1 MQRGLRKWP
10 ERTEESRSSGA
21 SEGGGEREE
30 PTELVC
36 WEDGSRAK
44 AGAGRAGWGGGVVRW
59 NLLQSSRGEVMREDW
74 DRAGAWEWRGGGSR
88 ESGLG
93 RTVWLWVGIRN
104 VNVEK
109 SKPSV
114 SSLR

>member
-1 MQRGLRKWP
+1 MSACTFYLSVQRGLRKWP

-21 SEGGGEREE
+21 SEGVGEREE

-59 NLLQSSRGEVMREDW
+59 NLLQSSRGEVMREGW
-74 DRAGAWEWRGGGSR
+74 DRAGAWEWRQQNWDSSEV
-88 ESGLG
+88 ESQA
-93 RTVWLWVGIRN
+93 
-104 VNVEK
+104 
-109 SKPSV
+109 
-114 SSLR
+114 

>member
-21 SEGGGEREE
+21 SEGVGEREE

-44 AGAGRAGWGGGVVRW
+44 AGAGRAGWGGWGCEMEPLAVIQGRGDEGGLGQGGGLGVEGRRKSRVRP
-59 NLLQSSRGEVMREDW
+59 REDCL
-74 DRAGAWEWRGGGSR
+74 A
-88 ESGLG
+88 
-93 RTVWLWVGIRN
+93 VGWYLKR
-104 VNVEK
+104 
-109 SKPSV
+109 
-114 SSLR
+114 